1 MDIRFRIKICGFI
14 CLGFALAVCLRFFYL
29 QTIQHKEF
37 SEKAQ
42 RRVYTQT
49 KADTFRGHILDRN
62 GVVLAKSL
70 RTYAVAIS
78 KKNVNDKD
86 ALFKALNQTLGVS
99 KDKLNKLW
107 REKKNF
113 FYVKKKVS
121 PIDYENLEK
130 VLNSQKLTGVELERE
145 YTRLY
150 PYEDIA
156 KDIIGAT
163 NSKNRGLSGLELMF
177 DKELSQEAPSQKV
190 KRSRWGGIIYDK
202 SLEQE
207 ISIADIYL
215 TIDSLAQYQMESIL
229 KKYAQKYKVKSAIA
243 LVQEPKT
250 GYILAAASYPALDGR
265 ALPFQFTYEP
275 GSTFK
280 TIGAAAA
287 LDSGSIKPNSI
298 YYMENNK
305 WNVNGIIIKDHQE
318 KPYLTVSEILEVS
331 SNIGAGKITLELGAK
346 TLFSYFKKFGFGVK
360 TNIGFLGES
369 GGILH
374 DYTTWKP
381 IDTAKAG
388 YGYTVSV
395 SPIQLVNAY
404 SVFANGGTLMQAHLI
419 DKIEYPDGHI
429 EQIAKPNAVRRVLKP
444 ETVAQVDKWLE
455 NVVKKG
461 TGKPAKVKGYR
472 VAGKTG
478 TTEKYNASGKYE
490 RNAHIASF
498 CGFVP
503 ASNPEWTILVILDEP
518 TAEQRAL
525 FGSASAKIFSEIAS
539 YLLAMK
545 GVPPDDEVL

>member
-1 MDIRFRIKICGFI
+1 MNTKKRIKICGLLCLVPALAI
-14 CLGFALAVCLRFFYL
+14 CLRLFYL
-29 QTIQHKEF
+29 QTFLHKEF
-37 SEKAQ
+37 TDKTQ

-49 KADTFRGHILDRN
+49 KADTFRGQILDKN

-70 RTYAVAIS
+70 RTYAVAVS
-78 KKNVNDKD
+78 KKNVNDKE
-86 ALFKALNQTLGVS
+86 ALLKALNETLGVS

-121 PIDYENLEK
+121 PLDYEKLEEI
-130 VLNSQKLTGVELERE
+130 LNSKKLTGVELERE

-207 ISIADIYL
+207 LSIADIYL
-215 TIDSLAQYQMESIL
+215 TIDSLAQYQVESVL
-229 KKYAQKYKVKSAIA
+229 KKYAQKYKVNSAAA
-243 LVQEPKT
+243 LVQDPKT
-250 GYILAAASYPALDGR
+250 GYILAAASYPSLDGR

-287 LDSGSIKPNSI
+287 LDSGSIKPNST
-298 YYMENNK
+298 YFMENNK
-305 WNVNGIIIKDHQE
+305 WSVSGIIIRDHQE
-318 KPYLTVSEILEVS
+318 KPWLTVSEILEVS
-331 SNIGAGKITLELGAK
+331 SNIGAGKIALDLGAK
-346 TLFSYFKKFGFGVK
+346 NLYSYFKKFGFGVK

-369 GGILH
+369 GGILR
-374 DYTTWKP
+374 DYSTWKP

-395 SPIQLVNAY
+395 SPIQLVSAY

-419 DKIEYPDGHI
+419 DKIEYPDGRV
-429 EQIAKPNAVRRVLKP
+429 EQIAKPNPVRRVLKP
-444 ETVAQVDKWLE
+444 DTVIQVNKWLE
-455 NVVKKG
+455 NVVNKG
-461 TGKPAKVKGYR
+461 TAKGAKVKGYR
-472 VAGKTG
+472 VGGKTG
-478 TTEKYNASGKYE
+478 TTEKFSASGKYE
-490 RNAHIASF
+490 KSSHIASF

-503 ASNPEWTILVILDEP
+503 LSDPQWTILIILDEP
-518 TAEQRAL
+518 EKAL

-539 YLLAMK
+539 SLLVMK
-545 GVPPDDEVL
+545 GVPPDDEDL

>member
-1 MDIRFRIKICGFI
+1 MNTKRRIQICGLL
-14 CLGFALAVCLRFFYL
+14 CLALALFVCGRLFYL
-29 QTIQHKEF
+29 QTILHKEYT
-37 SEKAQ
+37 EKTQ
-42 RRVYTQT
+42 KRVYTQT
-49 KADTFRGHILDRN
+49 KADTFRGQILDKN

-70 RTYAVAIS
+70 RTYAVALS
-78 KKNVNDKD
+78 KKNVNNKE
-86 ALFKALNQTLGVS
+86 ALFKVLQETLGVPQA
-99 KDKLNKLW
+99 KLNKLW

-121 PIDYENLEK
+121 PLDYEKLEEL
-130 VLNSQKLTGVELERE
+130 LNAQKLTGVELERE

-150 PYEDIA
+150 PYDDIA
-156 KDIIGAT
+156 KDMIGAT

-177 DKELSQEAPSQKV
+177 DKELSQEAPSQTV

-202 SLEQE
+202 SLERE
-207 ISIADIYL
+207 LSTADVYL
-215 TIDSLAQYQMESIL
+215 TIDSLAQYQVESIL
-229 KKYAQKYKVKSAIA
+229 RKYAEKYKVKSALA

-250 GYILAAASYPALDGR
+250 GYIVAAASYPSLDGR

-287 LDSGSIKPNSI
+287 LDSGSIQPNSI
-298 YYMENNK
+298 FFMENNK

-318 KPYLTVSEILEVS
+318 KPWLTVSEILEVS
-331 SNIGAGKITLELGAK
+331 SNIGAGKITLDLGAK
-346 TLFSYFKKFGFGVK
+346 TLYSYFKKFGFGIK

-369 GGILH
+369 GGILREWEK
-374 DYTTWKP
+374 WKP

-395 SPIQLVNAY
+395 SPIQLVGAY
-404 SVFANGGTLMQAHLI
+404 SVFANGGTLMQPHLI
-419 DKIEYPDGHI
+419 DKIEYQDGRV
-429 EQIAKPNAVRRVLKP
+429 EQIAKPTAVREVLKP
-444 ETVAQVDKWLE
+444 ETVTQVNKWLE
-455 NVVKKG
+455 NVVTKG

-490 RNAHIASF
+490 KSAHIASF

-503 ASNPEWTILVILDEP
+503 ASNPEWTILVVLDEP
-518 TAEQRAL
+518 ERAL
-525 FGSASAKIFSEIAS
+525 FGSTSAHIFSEIAS

>member
-1 MDIRFRIKICGFI
+1 MNTKRRIQICGLL
-14 CLGFALAVCLRFFYL
+14 CLALALFVCGRLFYL
-29 QTIQHKEF
+29 QTILHKEYA
-37 SEKAQ
+37 EKTQ
-42 RRVYTQT
+42 KRVYTQT
-49 KADTFRGHILDRN
+49 KADTFRGQILDKN

-70 RTYAVAIS
+70 RTYAVALS
-78 KKNVNDKD
+78 KKNVNNKD
-86 ALFKALNQTLGVS
+86 ALFKVLQETLGVPQS
-99 KDKLNKLW
+99 KLNKLW
-107 REKKNF
+107 RKKKNF

-121 PIDYENLEK
+121 PLDYEKLEE
-130 VLNSQKLTGVELERE
+130 VLNAQRLTGVELERE

-150 PYEDIA
+150 PYDDIA
-156 KDIIGAT
+156 KDMIGAT

-177 DKELSQEAPSQKV
+177 DKKLSQEAPSQTV

-202 SLEQE
+202 SLERE
-207 ISIADIYL
+207 LSTADVYL
-215 TIDSLAQYQMESIL
+215 TIDSLAQYQVESIL
-229 KKYAQKYKVKSAIA
+229 KKYAEKYKVKSALA

-250 GYILAAASYPALDGR
+250 GYIVAAASYPSLDGR

-287 LDSGSIKPNSI
+287 LDSGSIQSNSI
-298 YYMENNK
+298 FFMENNK

-318 KPYLTVSEILEVS
+318 KPWLTVSEILEVS
-331 SNIGAGKITLELGAK
+331 SNIGAGKITLDLGAK

-369 GGILH
+369 GGILR
-374 DYTTWKP
+374 DWNKWKP

-395 SPIQLVNAY
+395 SPVQLVGAY
-404 SVFANGGTLMQAHLI
+404 SVFANGGTLMQPHLI
-419 DKIEYPDGHI
+419 DRIEYQDGRV
-429 EQIAKPNAVRRVLKP
+429 EQFAKPTAVRNVLKP
-444 ETVAQVDKWLE
+444 ETVTQVNKWLE
-455 NVVKKG
+455 NVVTKG

-490 RNAHIASF
+490 KSAHIASF

-503 ASNPEWTILVILDEP
+503 ASNPEWTILVVLDEP
-518 TAEQRAL
+518 ERAL
-525 FGSASAKIFSEIAS
+525 FGSTSAHIFSEIAS

>member
-1 MDIRFRIKICGFI
+1 MNTKKRIKICGI
-14 CLGFALAVCLRFFYL
+14 LCLFFAVIVGLKLFFL

-37 SEKAQ
+37 SAKAQ
-42 RRVYTQT
+42 KRVYTQT
-49 KADTFRGHILDRN
+49 KADTLRGQILDKN
-62 GVVLAKSL
+62 GIVLAKSL
-70 RTYAVAIS
+70 RTYAVAVS
-78 KKNVNDKD
+78 KKNVNNKD
-86 ALFKALNQTLGVS
+86 ALFKALNKTLDVPRE
-99 KDKLNKLW
+99 KLNQLW

-121 PIDYENLEK
+121 PLDYEKLEEI
-130 VLNSQKLTGVELERE
+130 LNSQKITGVELERE

-156 KDIIGAT
+156 KDMIGAT

-202 SLEQE
+202 SLERE
-207 ISIADIYL
+207 LAIADIYL
-215 TIDSLAQYQMESIL
+215 TIDSLAQYQVESIL
-229 KKYAQKYKVKSAIA
+229 KKYGQKYKVKNAIA
-243 LVQEPKT
+243 IVQEPKT
-250 GYILAAASYPALDGR
+250 GYILAAASYPSVDGH

-287 LDSGSIKPNSI
+287 LDSGNIKPNNI

-318 KPYLTVSEILEVS
+318 KPYLTISEILEVS

-346 TLFSYFKKFGFGVK
+346 KLFSYFKKFGFGVK
-360 TNIGFLGES
+360 TNVGFLGES
-369 GGILH
+369 AGILR
-374 DYTTWKP
+374 DYSTWKP

-388 YGYTVSV
+388 YGYTISV

-404 SVFANGGTLMQAHLI
+404 SVFANGGNLMQTHLI
-419 DKIEYPDGHI
+419 DKITYPDGRV
-429 EQIAKPNAVRRVLKP
+429 EQIAKPSVVRRVLKP
-444 ETVAQVDKWLE
+444 ESVAQVNKWLE
-455 NVVKKG
+455 NVVNKG

-478 TTEKYNASGKYE
+478 TTEKFSASGKYE
-490 RNAHIASF
+490 KSAHIASF

-503 ASNPEWTILVILDEP
+503 VSDPQWTILVILDEP
-518 TAEQRAL
+518 ERAL
-525 FGSASAKIFSEIAS
+525 FGSASAHIFSEIAS

-545 GVPPDDEVL
+545 GIAPDGESL

>member
-1 MDIRFRIKICGFI
+1 MTTKRKIQICGLL
-14 CLGFALAVCLRFFYL
+14 CLIPAIIVCLRLFYM

-37 SEKAQ
+37 TEKAQ
-42 RRVYTQT
+42 KRVYTQT
-49 KADTFRGHILDRN
+49 KADTVRGQILDKN

-70 RTYAVAIS
+70 RTYAVAVS
-78 KKNVNDKD
+78 KKNVNNKEE
-86 ALFKALNQTLGVS
+86 LFKALEQTLDVP
-99 KDKLNKLW
+99 KAKLNKLW
-107 REKKNF
+107 KEKKNF

-121 PIDYENLEK
+121 PLDYEKLEEI
-130 VLNSQKLTGVELERE
+130 LNKQKLTGVELERE

-150 PYEDIA
+150 PYDDIA
-156 KDIIGAT
+156 KDLIGAT
-163 NSKNRGLSGLELMF
+163 NSKNKGLSGLELMF
-177 DKELSQEAPSQKV
+177 DKELSQEAPSQTV

-202 SLEQE
+202 SLERE
-207 ISIADIYL
+207 LAIADVYL
-215 TIDSLAQYQMESIL
+215 TIDSLAQYQVENIL
-229 KKYAQKYKVKSAIA
+229 KNYAQKYKVHSATAI
-243 LVQEPKT
+243 VQDPKT
-250 GYILAAASYPALDGR
+250 GYILAAASYPSLDGR
-265 ALPFQFTYEP
+265 SLPFQFTYEP

-287 LDSGSIKPNSI
+287 LDSGNMKPNSI

-331 SNIGAGKITLELGAK
+331 SNIGAGKITLDLGAK
-346 TLFSYFKKFGFGVK
+346 TLYSYFKKFGFGIK
-360 TNIGFLGES
+360 TNVGFLGES
-369 GGILH
+369 GGILREWE
-374 DYTTWKP
+374 TWKP

-395 SPIQLVNAY
+395 TPIQLVTAY
-404 SVFANGGTLMQAHLI
+404 SVFANGGDLMQAHLI
-419 DKIEYPDGHI
+419 DKLEYPDGRV
-429 EQIAKPNAVRRVLKP
+429 EQIAKPSVVRRVLKK

-478 TTEKYNASGKYE
+478 TSEKLKEQGKYGKS
-490 RNAHIASF
+490 AHIASF

-503 ASNPEWTILVILDEP
+503 VSDPQWTILVVLDEP
-518 TAEQRAL
+518 EKAL
-525 FGSASAKIFSEIAS
+525 FGSASAHIFSEIAS

-545 GVPPDDEVL
+545 GVAPDDEDL

>member
-1 MDIRFRIKICGFI
+1 MNTKKRIQICGLL
-14 CLGFALAVCLRFFYL
+14 CLALALFVCGRLFYL
-29 QTIQHKEF
+29 QTILHKEYT
-37 SEKAQ
+37 EKTQ
-42 RRVYTQT
+42 KRVYTQT
-49 KADTFRGHILDRN
+49 KADTFRGQILDKN

-70 RTYAVAIS
+70 RTYAVALS
-78 KKNVNDKD
+78 KKNVNNKE
-86 ALFKALNQTLGVS
+86 ALFKVLQETLGVS
-99 KDKLNKLW
+99 QAKLNKLW

-121 PIDYENLEK
+121 PLDYEKLEEL
-130 VLNSQKLTGVELERE
+130 LNAQRLTGVELERE

-150 PYEDIA
+150 PYDDIA
-156 KDIIGAT
+156 KDMIGAT

-177 DKELSQEAPSQKV
+177 DKELSQEAPSQTV

-202 SLEQE
+202 SLERE
-207 ISIADIYL
+207 LSTADVYL
-215 TIDSLAQYQMESIL
+215 TIDSLAQYQVESIL
-229 KKYAQKYKVKSAIA
+229 RKYAEKYKVKSALA
-243 LVQEPKT
+243 LVQDPKT
-250 GYILAAASYPALDGR
+250 GYIIAAASYPSLDGR

-287 LDSGSIKPNSI
+287 LDSGNIQPNSI
-298 YYMENNK
+298 FFMENNK
-305 WNVNGIIIKDHQE
+305 WNVSGIIIKDHQE
-318 KPYLTVSEILEVS
+318 KPWLTVSEILEVS
-331 SNIGAGKITLELGAK
+331 SNIGAGKITLDLGAK
-346 TLFSYFKKFGFGVK
+346 TLFSYFKKFGFGIK

-369 GGILH
+369 GGILR
-374 DYTTWKP
+374 DWEKWKP

-395 SPIQLVNAY
+395 SPIQLVGAY
-404 SVFANGGTLMQAHLI
+404 SVFANGGTLMQPHLI
-419 DKIEYPDGHI
+419 DKIEYQDGRV
-429 EQIAKPNAVRRVLKP
+429 EQIAKPTAVREVLKP
-444 ETVAQVDKWLE
+444 ETVTQVNKWLE
-455 NVVKKG
+455 NVVTKG

-490 RNAHIASF
+490 KSAHIASF

-503 ASNPEWTILVILDEP
+503 ASNPEWTILVVLDEP
-518 TAEQRAL
+518 ERAL
-525 FGSASAKIFSEIAS
+525 FGSASAHIFSEIAS

>member
-1 MDIRFRIKICGFI
+1 MNTKRRIQICGLL
-14 CLGFALAVCLRFFYL
+14 CLALALFVCGRLFYL
-29 QTIQHKEF
+29 QTILHKEYA
-37 SEKAQ
+37 EKTQ
-42 RRVYTQT
+42 KRVYTQT
-49 KADTFRGHILDRN
+49 KADTFRGQILDKN

-70 RTYAVAIS
+70 RTYAVALS
-78 KKNVNDKD
+78 KKNVNNKD
-86 ALFKALNQTLGVS
+86 ALFKVLQETLGVPQS
-99 KDKLNKLW
+99 KLNKLW
-107 REKKNF
+107 RKKKNF

-121 PIDYENLEK
+121 PLDYEKLEE
-130 VLNSQKLTGVELERE
+130 VLNAQRLTGVELERE

-150 PYEDIA
+150 PYDDIA
-156 KDIIGAT
+156 KDMIGAT

-177 DKELSQEAPSQKV
+177 DKKLSQEAPSQTV

-202 SLEQE
+202 SLERE
-207 ISIADIYL
+207 LSTADVYL
-215 TIDSLAQYQMESIL
+215 TIDSLAQYQVESVL
-229 KKYAQKYKVKSAIA
+229 KKYAEKYKVKSALA

-250 GYILAAASYPALDGR
+250 GYIVAAASYPSLDGR

-287 LDSGSIKPNSI
+287 LDSGSIQSNSI
-298 YYMENNK
+298 FFMENNK

-318 KPYLTVSEILEVS
+318 KPWLTVSEILEVS
-331 SNIGAGKITLELGAK
+331 SNIGAGKITLDLGAK

-369 GGILH
+369 GGILR
-374 DYTTWKP
+374 DWNKWKP

-395 SPIQLVNAY
+395 SPVQLVGAY
-404 SVFANGGTLMQAHLI
+404 SVFANGGTLMQPHLI
-419 DKIEYPDGHI
+419 DRIEYQDGRV
-429 EQIAKPNAVRRVLKP
+429 EQFAKPTAVRNVLKP
-444 ETVAQVDKWLE
+444 ETVTQVNKWLE
-455 NVVKKG
+455 NVVTKG

-490 RNAHIASF
+490 KSAHIASF

-503 ASNPEWTILVILDEP
+503 ASNPEWTILVVLDEP
-518 TAEQRAL
+518 ERAL
-525 FGSASAKIFSEIAS
+525 FGSTSAHIFSEIAS

>member
-1 MDIRFRIKICGFI
+1 MNTKQRIQLCGMF
-14 CLGFALAVCLRFFYL
+14 CLLFAIIVGLRLFFL

-37 SEKAQ
+37 AAKAQ
-42 RRVYTQT
+42 KRVYTQT
-49 KADTFRGHILDRN
+49 KADTFRGQILDRN

-70 RTYAVAIS
+70 RTYAVAVS
-78 KKNVNDKD
+78 KKNVNDKEE
-86 ALFKALNQTLGVS
+86 LFKALTQTLGVS
-99 KDKLNKLW
+99 REKLNKLW
-107 REKKNF
+107 HEKKNF

-121 PIDYENLEK
+121 PLDYEKLEEILTSK
-130 VLNSQKLTGVELERE
+130 KLTGVELERE

-150 PYEDIA
+150 PFEDIA

-177 DKELSQEAPSQKV
+177 DKDLSQEAPSQKV

-202 SLEQE
+202 SLERE
-207 ISIADIYL
+207 LAIADIYL
-215 TIDSLAQYQMESIL
+215 TIDGLVQYQVESIL
-229 KKYAQKYKVKSAIA
+229 KDYGQKYKVKNAIA
-243 LVQEPKT
+243 LVQDPKT
-250 GYILAAASYPALDGR
+250 GYILAAASYPSLDGR

-280 TIGAAAA
+280 TIGTAAA

-318 KPYLTVSEILEVS
+318 KPYLNISEILEVS

-346 TLFSYFKKFGFGVK
+346 TLYSYFKKFGFGVK
-360 TNIGFLGES
+360 TDIGFLGES
-369 GGILH
+369 AGILRE
-374 DYTTWKP
+374 YSKWKP

-395 SPIQLVNAY
+395 SPIQLVGAY
-404 SVFANGGTLMQAHLI
+404 SVFANGGNLMRAHLI
-419 DKIEYPDGHI
+419 DKIEYPDGRVK
-429 EQIAKPNAVRRVLKP
+429 QIAKPSAVREEVLKK
-444 ETVAQVDKWLE
+444 ETIKQINKWLE
-455 NVVKKG
+455 NVVNKG

-478 TTEKYNASGKYE
+478 TTEKFSSSGKYE
-490 RNAHIASF
+490 RSSHIASF

-503 ASNPEWTILVILDEP
+503 VSDPQWTILVILDEP
-518 TAEQRAL
+518 ERAL
-525 FGSASAKIFSEIAS
+525 FGSASAHIFSEIAS

-545 GVPPDDEVL
+545 GVAPDDEDL

>member
-1 MDIRFRIKICGFI
+1 MNTKKRIKICGI
-14 CLGFALAVCLRFFYL
+14 LCLFFAVIVGLKLFFL

-37 SEKAQ
+37 SAKAQ
-42 RRVYTQT
+42 KRVYTQT
-49 KADTFRGHILDRN
+49 KADTLRGQILDKN
-62 GVVLAKSL
+62 GIVLAKSL
-70 RTYAVAIS
+70 RTYAVAVS
-78 KKNVNDKD
+78 KKNVNNKE
-86 ALFKALNQTLGVS
+86 ALFKALNKTLDVPRE
-99 KDKLNKLW
+99 KLNKLW
-107 REKKNF
+107 SEKKNF

-121 PIDYENLEK
+121 PLDYEKLEEI
-130 VLNSQKLTGVELERE
+130 LNSQKITGVELERE

-156 KDIIGAT
+156 KDMIGAT

-202 SLEQE
+202 SLERE
-207 ISIADIYL
+207 LAIADIYL
-215 TIDSLAQYQMESIL
+215 TIDSLAQYQVESIL
-229 KKYAQKYKVKSAIA
+229 KKYGQKYKVKNAIA
-243 LVQEPKT
+243 VVQEPKT
-250 GYILAAASYPALDGR
+250 GYILAAASYPSVDGH

-287 LDSGSIKPNSI
+287 LDSGNMKPNNI

-318 KPYLTVSEILEVS
+318 KPYLTISEILEVS

-346 TLFSYFKKFGFGVK
+346 KLFSYFKKFGFGVK
-360 TNIGFLGES
+360 TNVGFLGES
-369 GGILH
+369 SGILR
-374 DYTTWKP
+374 DFSTWKP

-388 YGYTVSV
+388 YGYTISV
-395 SPIQLVNAY
+395 SPVQLVNAY
-404 SVFANGGTLMQAHLI
+404 SVFANGGNLMQTHLI
-419 DKIEYPDGHI
+419 DKITYPDGRV
-429 EQIAKPNAVRRVLKP
+429 EQIAKPSVVRRVLKP
-444 ETVAQVDKWLE
+444 ESVAQVNKWLE
-455 NVVKKG
+455 NVVNKG

-478 TTEKYNASGKYE
+478 TTEKFSASGKYE
-490 RNAHIASF
+490 KSAHIASF

-503 ASNPEWTILVILDEP
+503 VSDPQWTILVILDEP
-518 TAEQRAL
+518 ERAL
-525 FGSASAKIFSEIAS
+525 FGSASAHIFSEIAS

-545 GVPPDDEVL
+545 GVAPDGESL

>member
-1 MDIRFRIKICGFI
+1 MNTKKRIKICGI
-14 CLGFALAVCLRFFYL
+14 LCLFFAVIVGLKLFFL

-37 SEKAQ
+37 SAKAQ
-42 RRVYTQT
+42 KRVYTQT
-49 KADTFRGHILDRN
+49 KADTLRGQILDKN
-62 GVVLAKSL
+62 GIVLAKSL
-70 RTYAVAIS
+70 RTYAVAVS
-78 KKNVNDKD
+78 KKNVNNKD
-86 ALFKALNQTLGVS
+86 ALFKALNKTLDVPRE
-99 KDKLNKLW
+99 KLNQLW

-121 PIDYENLEK
+121 PLDYEKLEEI
-130 VLNSQKLTGVELERE
+130 LNSQKITGVELERE

-156 KDIIGAT
+156 KDMIGAT

-202 SLEQE
+202 SLERE
-207 ISIADIYL
+207 LAIADIYL
-215 TIDSLAQYQMESIL
+215 TIDSLAQYQVESIL
-229 KKYAQKYKVKSAIA
+229 KKYGQKYKVKNAIA
-243 LVQEPKT
+243 IVQEPKT
-250 GYILAAASYPALDGR
+250 GYILAAASYPSVDGH

-287 LDSGSIKPNSI
+287 LDSGNIKPNNI

-318 KPYLTVSEILEVS
+318 KPYLTISEILEVS
-331 SNIGAGKITLELGAK
+331 SNIGAGKITSELGSK
-346 TLFSYFKKFGFGVK
+346 KLFSYFKKFGFGVK
-360 TNIGFLGES
+360 TNVGFLGES
-369 GGILH
+369 AGILR
-374 DYTTWKP
+374 DYSTWKP

-388 YGYTVSV
+388 YGYTISV

-404 SVFANGGTLMQAHLI
+404 SVFANGGNLMQTHLI
-419 DKIEYPDGHI
+419 DKITYPDGRV
-429 EQIAKPNAVRRVLKP
+429 EQIAKPSVVRRVLKP
-444 ETVAQVDKWLE
+444 ESVAQVNKWLE
-455 NVVKKG
+455 NVVNKG

-478 TTEKYNASGKYE
+478 TTEKFSASGKYE
-490 RNAHIASF
+490 KSAHIASF

-503 ASNPEWTILVILDEP
+503 VSDPQWTILVILDEP
-518 TAEQRAL
+518 ERAL
-525 FGSASAKIFSEIAS
+525 FGSASAHIFSEIAS

-545 GVPPDDEVL
+545 GIAPDGESL

>member
-1 MDIRFRIKICGFI
+1 MNTRQRIQLCGI
-14 CLGFALAVCLRFFYL
+14 LGLACSLIIFARLFVL

-37 SEKAQ
+37 TAKAQ
-42 RRVYTQT
+42 KRVYTQT
-49 KADTFRGHILDRN
+49 KADTLRGQILDKN

-70 RTYAVAIS
+70 RTYAVAVS
-78 KKNVNDKD
+78 KKNVNDKE
-86 ALFKALNQTLGVS
+86 ALFKALTQTLDVP

-121 PIDYENLEK
+121 PIDYEKLEEI
-130 VLNSQKLTGVELERE
+130 LNSQKITGVELERE

-156 KDIIGAT
+156 KDMIGAT

-202 SLEQE
+202 SLERE
-207 ISIADIYL
+207 LSIADIYL
-215 TIDSLAQYQMESIL
+215 TIDSLAQYRVESIL
-229 KKYAQKYKVKSAIA
+229 KKYGEKYQVKNAIA
-243 LVQEPKT
+243 IVQDPKT
-250 GYILAAASYPALDGR
+250 GYILAAASYPSVDGH
-265 ALPFQFTYEP
+265 ALPFQYTYEP

-280 TIGAAAA
+280 TIGAASA
-287 LDSGSIKPNSI
+287 LDNGSIKPNSS

-305 WNVNGIIIKDHQE
+305 WNVSGIIIKDHQE
-318 KPYLTVSEILEVS
+318 KPWLTISEILEVS
-331 SNIGAGKITLELGAK
+331 SNIGAGKITSDLGAK
-346 TLFSYFKKFGFGVK
+346 TLYSYFKKFGFGVK
-360 TNIGFLGES
+360 TNVGFLGES
-369 GGILH
+369 AGILR
-374 DYTTWKP
+374 DYSAWRP

-395 SPIQLVNAY
+395 SPVQLVSAY

-419 DKIEYPDGHI
+419 DKITYPDGRV
-429 EQIAKPNAVRRVLKP
+429 EQIAKPNAIRKVLKK
-444 ETVAQVDKWLE
+444 ETTEQVNKWLE
-455 NVVKKG
+455 NVVNKG

-478 TTEKYNASGKYE
+478 TTEKFNASGKYE
-490 RNAHIASF
+490 KSSHIASF

-503 ASNPEWTILVILDEP
+503 ATNPEWTILVILDEP
-518 TAEQRAL
+518 RSADRAL
-525 FGSASAKIFSEIAS
+525 FGSTSAHIFSEIAS

-545 GVPPDDEVL
+545 GIQPDGEDL

>member
-1 MDIRFRIKICGFI
+1 MNTKRRIQICGLL
-14 CLGFALAVCLRFFYL
+14 CLALALFVCGRLFYL
-29 QTIQHKEF
+29 QTILHKEYA
-37 SEKAQ
+37 EKTQ
-42 RRVYTQT
+42 KRVYTQT
-49 KADTFRGHILDRN
+49 KADTFRGQILDKN

-70 RTYAVAIS
+70 RTYAVALS
-78 KKNVNDKD
+78 KKNVNNKD
-86 ALFKALNQTLGVS
+86 ALFKVLQETLGVPQS
-99 KDKLNKLW
+99 KLNKLW
-107 REKKNF
+107 RKKKNF

-121 PIDYENLEK
+121 PLDYEKLEE
-130 VLNSQKLTGVELERE
+130 VLNAQRLTGVELERE

-150 PYEDIA
+150 PYDDIA
-156 KDIIGAT
+156 KDMIGAT

-177 DKELSQEAPSQKV
+177 DKKLSQEAPSQTV

-202 SLEQE
+202 SLERE
-207 ISIADIYL
+207 LSTADVYL
-215 TIDSLAQYQMESIL
+215 TIDSLAQYQVESIL
-229 KKYAQKYKVKSAIA
+229 KKYAEKYKVKSALA

-250 GYILAAASYPALDGR
+250 GYIVAAASYPSLDGR

-287 LDSGSIKPNSI
+287 LDSGSIQSNSI
-298 YYMENNK
+298 FFMENNK

-318 KPYLTVSEILEVS
+318 KPWLTVSEILEVS
-331 SNIGAGKITLELGAK
+331 SNIGAGKITLDLGAK

-369 GGILH
+369 GGILR
-374 DYTTWKP
+374 DWNKWKP

-395 SPIQLVNAY
+395 SPVQLVGAY
-404 SVFANGGTLMQAHLI
+404 SVFANGGTLMQPHLI
-419 DKIEYPDGHI
+419 DRIEYQDGRV
-429 EQIAKPNAVRRVLKP
+429 EQFAKPTAVRKVLKP
-444 ETVAQVDKWLE
+444 ETVTQVNKWLE
-455 NVVKKG
+455 NVVTKG

-490 RNAHIASF
+490 KSAHIASF

-503 ASNPEWTILVILDEP
+503 ASNPEWTILVVLDEP
-518 TAEQRAL
+518 ERAL
-525 FGSASAKIFSEIAS
+525 FGSTSAHIFSEIAS

>member
-1 MDIRFRIKICGFI
+1 MNLKQRIQICGMF
-14 CLGFALAVCLRFFYL
+14 CLLLALIVGLRLFFL

-37 SEKAQ
+37 AAKAQ
-42 RRVYTQT
+42 KRVYTQT
-49 KADTFRGHILDRN
+49 KADTLRGQILDRN

-70 RTYAVAIS
+70 RTYAVAVS
-78 KKNVNDKD
+78 KKNVNNKEE
-86 ALFKALNQTLGVS
+86 LFKALSKILGVPRE
-99 KDKLNKLW
+99 KLNKLW

-121 PIDYENLEK
+121 PLDYEKLED
-130 VLNSQKLTGVELERE
+130 VLNEKKLTGVELERE

-150 PYEDIA
+150 PYQDIA

-177 DKELSQEAPSQKV
+177 DKELTQEAPSQKV

-202 SLEQE
+202 SLERE
-207 ISIADIYL
+207 LSIADIYL
-215 TIDSLAQYQMESIL
+215 TIDSLAQYQVESIL
-229 KKYAQKYKVKSAIA
+229 KQYAQKYKVKNAIA
-243 LVQEPKT
+243 IVQEPKT
-250 GYILAAASYPALDGR
+250 GYILAAASYPSVDGHALS
-265 ALPFQFTYEP
+265 FQFTYEP

-280 TIGAAAA
+280 TVGAAAA
-287 LDSGSIKPNSI
+287 LDTGNIKPNNI

-318 KPYLTVSEILEVS
+318 KPYLTISEILEVS
-331 SNIGAGKITLELGAK
+331 SNIGAGKITLDLGAK
-346 TLFSYFKKFGFGVK
+346 NLYSYFKKFGFGVK
-360 TNIGFLGES
+360 TNVGFLGES
-369 GGILH
+369 AGILR
-374 DYTTWKP
+374 DYSAWKP

-395 SPIQLVNAY
+395 SPVQLVSAY

-419 DKIEYPDGHI
+419 DKITYPDGRI
-429 EQIAKPNAVRRVLKP
+429 EQIAKPNAVRRVLKK
-444 ETVAQVDKWLE
+444 ESVAQVNKWLE
-455 NVVKKG
+455 NVVNKG

-478 TTEKYNASGKYE
+478 TTEKFNASGKYE
-490 RNAHIASF
+490 KSAHIASF

-503 ASNPEWTILVILDEP
+503 LSDPQWTILVILDEP
-518 TAEQRAL
+518 EKAL
-525 FGSASAKIFSEIAS
+525 FGSASAHIFSEIAS

-545 GVPPDDEVL
+545 GIAPDGEDL

>member
-1 MDIRFRIKICGFI
+1 MNTKKRIQICGLF
-14 CLGFALAVCLRFFYL
+14 CLGLALWVCGLLFDI
-29 QTIQHKEF
+29 QTFKHKQF
-37 SEKAQ
+37 TEKTQ
-42 RRVYTQT
+42 ERVYTQT
-49 KADTFRGHILDRN
+49 KADTFRGQILDKN

-70 RTYAVAIS
+70 RTYAVALS
-78 KKNVNDKD
+78 KKNVNNKE
-86 ALFKALNQTLGVS
+86 ALFKVLQETLGVPQS
-99 KDKLNKLW
+99 KLNKLW

-121 PIDYENLEK
+121 PLDYEKLEELLHK
-130 VLNSQKLTGVELERE
+130 QKLTGVELERE

-156 KDIIGAT
+156 RDMIGAT

-177 DKELSQEAPSQKV
+177 DKELSQEAPSQTV

-202 SLEQE
+202 SLERE
-207 ISIADIYL
+207 LSTADVYL
-215 TIDSLAQYQMESIL
+215 TIDSFAQYQVESIL
-229 KKYAQKYKVKSAIA
+229 KKYAEKYKVKSAIA

-250 GYILAAASYPALDGR
+250 GYIVAAASYPALDGR

-287 LDSGSIKPNSI
+287 LDSGSIQSNSI
-298 YYMENNK
+298 FFMENNK

-318 KPYLTVSEILEVS
+318 KPWLTVSEILEVS
-331 SNIGAGKITLELGAK
+331 SNIGAGKITLDLGAK
-346 TLFSYFKKFGFGVK
+346 TLFSYFKKFGFGIK
-360 TNIGFLGES
+360 TNVGFLGES

-374 DYTTWKP
+374 EWETWKP

-395 SPIQLVNAY
+395 SPIQLVGAY
-404 SVFANGGTLMQAHLI
+404 SVFANGGTLMQPHLI
-419 DKIEYPDGHI
+419 DKIEYQDGRV
-429 EQIAKPNAVRRVLKP
+429 EQFAKPTAVRKVLEP
-444 ETVAQVDKWLE
+444 QTVTQVKQWLE
-455 NVVKKG
+455 NVVNKG
-461 TGKPAKVKGYR
+461 TGKPAKVNGYR

-490 RNAHIASF
+490 KNAHIASF

-518 TAEQRAL
+518 TAAQRAL

-545 GVPPDDEVL
+545 GVSPDDEVL

>member
-1 MDIRFRIKICGFI
+1 MNTKKRIQICGLF
-14 CLGFALAVCLRFFYL
+14 CLGFALAICFLLFYL
-29 QTIQHKEF
+29 QTIRHQEY

-42 RRVYTQT
+42 ERVYTQT
-49 KADTFRGHILDRN
+49 KADTFRGQILDRN

-70 RTYAVAIS
+70 RTYAVAVS
-78 KKNVNDKD
+78 KKNVNDRET
-86 ALFKALNQTLGVS
+86 LFKVLQDTLGVPQA
-99 KDKLNKLW
+99 KLNKLW

-121 PIDYENLEK
+121 PIDYEKLEEFLHAK
-130 VLNSQKLTGVELERE
+130 KLTGVELERE

-156 KDIIGAT
+156 KDMIGAT

-177 DKELSQEAPSQKV
+177 DKELSQEAPSQTV

-202 SLEQE
+202 SLERQL
-207 ISIADIYL
+207 STADIYL
-215 TIDSLAQYQMESIL
+215 TIDSFAQYQVESIL
-229 KKYAQKYKVKSAIA
+229 RKYAEKYKVKSAIA

-250 GYILAAASYPALDGR
+250 GYIVAAASYPSLDGR

-287 LDSGSIKPNSI
+287 LDSGSIQSNSI
-298 YYMENNK
+298 FFMENNK

-318 KPYLTVSEILEVS
+318 KPWLTVSEILEVS
-331 SNIGAGKITLELGAK
+331 SNIGAGKITLDLGAK
-346 TLFSYFKKFGFGVK
+346 TLFSYFKKFGFGIK
-360 TNIGFLGES
+360 TNVGFLGES
-369 GGILH
+369 GGILREWE
-374 DYTTWKP
+374 TWKP

-388 YGYTVSV
+388 YGYTISV
-395 SPIQLVNAY
+395 SPIQLVGAY
-404 SVFANGGTLMQAHLI
+404 SVFANGGTLMQPHLI
-419 DKIEYPDGHI
+419 DKIEYQDGRV
-429 EQIAKPNAVRRVLKP
+429 EQLAKPTAVRTVLQP
-444 ETVAQVDKWLE
+444 QTVTQVRQWLE
-455 NVVKKG
+455 NVVNKG

-478 TTEKYNASGKYE
+478 TTEKYNGSGKYE

-518 TAEQRAL
+518 TAENRAL

-539 YLLAMK
+539 YLLAIK

>member
-1 MDIRFRIKICGFI
+1 MNTKRRIQICGLL
-14 CLGFALAVCLRFFYL
+14 CLALALFVCGRLFYL
-29 QTIQHKEF
+29 QTILHKEYA
-37 SEKAQ
+37 EKTQ
-42 RRVYTQT
+42 KRVYTQT
-49 KADTFRGHILDRN
+49 KADTFRGQILDKN

-70 RTYAVAIS
+70 RTYAVALS
-78 KKNVNDKD
+78 KKNVNNKD
-86 ALFKALNQTLGVS
+86 ALFKVLQETLGVPQS
-99 KDKLNKLW
+99 KLNKLW
-107 REKKNF
+107 RKKKNF

-121 PIDYENLEK
+121 PLDYEKLEE
-130 VLNSQKLTGVELERE
+130 VLNAQRLTGVELERE

-150 PYEDIA
+150 PYDDIA
-156 KDIIGAT
+156 KDMIGAT

-177 DKELSQEAPSQKV
+177 DKKLSQEAPSQMV

-202 SLEQE
+202 SLERE
-207 ISIADIYL
+207 LSTADVYL
-215 TIDSLAQYQMESIL
+215 TIDSLAQYQVESIL
-229 KKYAQKYKVKSAIA
+229 KKYAEKYKVKSALA

-250 GYILAAASYPALDGR
+250 GYIVAAASYPSLDGR

-287 LDSGSIKPNSI
+287 LDSGSIQSNSI
-298 YYMENNK
+298 FFMENNK

-318 KPYLTVSEILEVS
+318 KPWLTVSEILEVS
-331 SNIGAGKITLELGAK
+331 SNIGAGKITLDLGAK

-369 GGILH
+369 GGILR
-374 DYTTWKP
+374 DWNKWKP

-395 SPIQLVNAY
+395 SPVQLVGAY
-404 SVFANGGTLMQAHLI
+404 SVFANGGTLMQPHLI
-419 DKIEYPDGHI
+419 DRIEYQDGRV
-429 EQIAKPNAVRRVLKP
+429 EQFAKPTAVRKVLKP
-444 ETVAQVDKWLE
+444 ETVTQVNKWLE
-455 NVVKKG
+455 NVVTKG

-490 RNAHIASF
+490 KSAHIASF

-503 ASNPEWTILVILDEP
+503 ASNPEWTILVVLDEP
-518 TAEQRAL
+518 ERAL
-525 FGSASAKIFSEIAS
+525 FGSTSAHIFSEIAS

>member
-1 MDIRFRIKICGFI
+1 MNTKQRIQLCGI
-14 CLGFALAVCLRFFYL
+14 IALGFSLIIFIRLFFI

-37 SEKAQ
+37 SAKAQ
-42 RRVYTQT
+42 KRVYTQT
-49 KADTFRGHILDRN
+49 KADTLRGQILDRN

-70 RTYAVAIS
+70 RTYAVAVS
-78 KKNVNDKD
+78 KKNVNNKE
-86 ALFKALNQTLGVS
+86 ALFKALTQTLEVP

-121 PIDYENLEK
+121 PIDYEKLEE
-130 VLNSQKLTGVELERE
+130 VLNSQKITGVELERE

-156 KDIIGAT
+156 KDMIGAT

-202 SLEQE
+202 SLERE
-207 ISIADIYL
+207 LSIADIYL
-215 TIDSLAQYQMESIL
+215 TIDSLAQYQVESIL
-229 KKYAQKYKVKSAIA
+229 KKYGQKYKVKNAIA
-243 LVQEPKT
+243 IVQEAKT
-250 GYILAAASYPALDGR
+250 GYILAAASYPSVDGH

-280 TIGAAAA
+280 TIGAASA
-287 LDSGSIKPNSI
+287 LDAGTIQPNNIFS
-298 YYMENNK
+298 MENNK

-318 KPYLTVSEILEVS
+318 KPWLTVSEILEVS

-346 TLFSYFKKFGFGVK
+346 SLYSYFKKFGFGVK
-360 TNIGFLGES
+360 TNVGFLGES
-369 GGILH
+369 AGILRE
-374 DYTTWKP
+374 YSTWKP

-395 SPIQLVNAY
+395 SPVQLVSAY

-419 DKIEYPDGHI
+419 DKITYPDGRV
-429 EQIAKPNAVRRVLKP
+429 EQIAKPNAIRRVVKK
-444 ETVAQVDKWLE
+444 ETAAQVSKWLE
-455 NVVKKG
+455 NVVNKG

-472 VAGKTG
+472 IAGKTG
-478 TTEKYNASGKYE
+478 TTEKFNASGKYE
-490 RNAHIASF
+490 KSAHIASF
-498 CGFVP
+498 CGFAP
-503 ASNPEWTILVILDEP
+503 ASEPEWTILVILDEP
-518 TAEQRAL
+518 EKAL
-525 FGSASAKIFSEIAS
+525 FGSTSAKIFSEIVS
-539 YLLAMK
+539 YLLTMK
-545 GVPPDDEVL
+545 GIQPDGEDL

>member
-1 MDIRFRIKICGFI
+1 MNTKRRIQICGLL
-14 CLGFALAVCLRFFYL
+14 CLALALFVCGRLFYL
-29 QTIQHKEF
+29 QTILHKEYA
-37 SEKAQ
+37 EKTQ
-42 RRVYTQT
+42 KRVYTQT
-49 KADTFRGHILDRN
+49 KADTFRGQILDKN

-70 RTYAVAIS
+70 RTYAVALS
-78 KKNVNDKD
+78 KKNVNNKD
-86 ALFKALNQTLGVS
+86 ALFKVLQETLGVPQS
-99 KDKLNKLW
+99 KLNKLW
-107 REKKNF
+107 RKKKNF

-121 PIDYENLEK
+121 PLDYEKLEE
-130 VLNSQKLTGVELERE
+130 VLNAQRLTGVELERE

-150 PYEDIA
+150 PYDDIA
-156 KDIIGAT
+156 KDMIGAT

-177 DKELSQEAPSQKV
+177 DKKLSQEAPSQTV

-202 SLEQE
+202 SLERE
-207 ISIADIYL
+207 LSTADVYL
-215 TIDSLAQYQMESIL
+215 TIDSLAQYQVESIL
-229 KKYAQKYKVKSAIA
+229 KKYAEKYKVKSALA

-250 GYILAAASYPALDGR
+250 GYIVAAASYPSLDGR

-280 TIGAAAA
+280 TIGVAAA
-287 LDSGSIKPNSI
+287 LDSGSIQSNSI
-298 YYMENNK
+298 FFMENNK

-318 KPYLTVSEILEVS
+318 KPWLTVSEILEVS
-331 SNIGAGKITLELGAK
+331 SNIGAGKITLDLGAK

-369 GGILH
+369 GGILR
-374 DYTTWKP
+374 DWNKWKP

-395 SPIQLVNAY
+395 SPVQLVGAY
-404 SVFANGGTLMQAHLI
+404 SVFANGGTLMQPHLI
-419 DKIEYPDGHI
+419 DRIEYQDGRV
-429 EQIAKPNAVRRVLKP
+429 EQFAKPTAVRKVLKP
-444 ETVAQVDKWLE
+444 ETVTQVNKWLE
-455 NVVKKG
+455 NVVTKG

-490 RNAHIASF
+490 KSAHIASF

-503 ASNPEWTILVILDEP
+503 ASNPEWTILVVLDEP
-518 TAEQRAL
+518 ERAL
-525 FGSASAKIFSEIAS
+525 FGSTSAHIFSEIAS

>member
-1 MDIRFRIKICGFI
+1 MNTKKRIKICGLLCLVPALAI
-14 CLGFALAVCLRFFYL
+14 CLRLFYL
-29 QTIQHKEF
+29 QTFLHKEF
-37 SEKAQ
+37 KDKTQ

-49 KADTFRGHILDRN
+49 KADTFRGQILDKN

-70 RTYAVAIS
+70 RTYAVAVS
-78 KKNVNDKD
+78 KKNVNDKE
-86 ALFKALNQTLGVS
+86 ALLKALNETLGVP

-121 PIDYENLEK
+121 PLDYEKLEEILTAK
-130 VLNSQKLTGVELERE
+130 KLTGVELERE

-177 DKELSQEAPSQKV
+177 DEELSQEAPSQKV

-207 ISIADIYL
+207 LSIADIYL
-215 TIDSLAQYQMESIL
+215 TIDSLAQYQVESVL
-229 KKYAQKYKVKSAIA
+229 KKYAQKYKVNSATA
-243 LVQEPKT
+243 LVQDPKT
-250 GYILAAASYPALDGR
+250 GYILAAASYPSLDGR

-287 LDSGSIKPNSI
+287 LDSGSIKPNST
-298 YYMENNK
+298 YFMENNK
-305 WNVNGIIIKDHQE
+305 WSVSGIIIRDHQE
-318 KPYLTVSEILEVS
+318 KPWLTVSEILEVS
-331 SNIGAGKITLELGAK
+331 SNIGAGKIALDLGAK
-346 TLFSYFKKFGFGVK
+346 NLYSYFKKFGFGVK

-369 GGILH
+369 GGILR
-374 DYTTWKP
+374 DYSTWKP

-395 SPIQLVNAY
+395 SPIQLVSAY

-419 DKIEYPDGHI
+419 DKIEYPDGRI
-429 EQIAKPNAVRRVLKP
+429 EQIAKPNPVRRVLKP
-444 ETVAQVDKWLE
+444 DTVIQVNKWLE
-455 NVVKKG
+455 NVVNKG
-461 TGKPAKVKGYR
+461 TGKGAKVKGYR
-472 VAGKTG
+472 VGGKTG
-478 TTEKYNASGKYE
+478 TTEKFSASGKYE
-490 RNAHIASF
+490 KSSHIASF
-498 CGFVP
+498 CGLVP
-503 ASNPEWTILVILDEP
+503 LSDPQWTILVILDEP
-518 TAEQRAL
+518 EKAL

-539 YLLAMK
+539 SLLAMK
-545 GVPPDDEVL
+545 GVPPDDEDL

>member
-1 MDIRFRIKICGFI
+1 MNTKRRIKYCGLI
-14 CLGFALAVCLRFFYL
+14 CLLPALAVCLRLFYL
-29 QTIQHKEF
+29 QTFLHKEF
-37 SEKAQ
+37 TDKTQ

-49 KADTFRGHILDRN
+49 KADTFRGQILDRN

-70 RTYAVAIS
+70 RTYAVAVS
-78 KKNVNDKD
+78 KKNVNDKE
-86 ALFKALNQTLGVS
+86 ALFKALQKTLGVPRE
-99 KDKLNKLW
+99 KLNKLW

-121 PIDYENLEK
+121 PLDYEQLEE
-130 VLNSQKLTGVELERE
+130 VLNKQKLTGVELERE
-145 YTRLY
+145 YTRIY

-156 KDIIGAT
+156 KDILGAT
-163 NSKNRGLSGLELMF
+163 NSKNKGLSGLELMF

-202 SLEQE
+202 SLERE
-207 ISIADIYL
+207 LSIADIYL
-215 TIDSLAQYQMESIL
+215 TIDSLAQYQVESIL
-229 KKYAQKYKVKSAIA
+229 KKYAQKYNVHSAIA
-243 LVQEPKT
+243 LVQDPKT
-250 GYILAAASYPALDGR
+250 GYILAAASYPSLDGR

-287 LDSGSIKPNSI
+287 LDSGNLKPNNI

-331 SNIGAGKITLELGAK
+331 SNIGAGKITLDLGAK
-346 TLFSYFKKFGFGVK
+346 TLYSYFKKFGFGVK

-369 GGILH
+369 GGILREW
-374 DYTTWKP
+374 TTWKP

-395 SPIQLVNAY
+395 SPIQLINAY
-404 SVFANGGTLMQAHLI
+404 SVFANGGILMQTHLI
-419 DKIEYPDGHI
+419 DKIAYPDGSVK
-429 EQIAKPNAVRRVLKP
+429 QIAKPSQVRRVLKKD
-444 ETVAQVDKWLE
+444 TVAQVNKWLE
-455 NVVKKG
+455 NVVNKG
-461 TGKPAKVKGYR
+461 TGKLAKVKGYR

-478 TTEKYNASGKYE
+478 TTEKFSASGKYE
-490 RNAHIASF
+490 KSSHIASF

-503 ASNPEWTILVILDEP
+503 ASDPQWTILVILDEP
-518 TAEQRAL
+518 ERAL
-525 FGSASAKIFSEIAS
+525 FGSASAHIFSEIAS

-545 GVPPDDEVL
+545 GVAPDDEDL

>member
-1 MDIRFRIKICGFI
+1 MNTKRRIQICGLL
-14 CLGFALAVCLRFFYL
+14 CLALALFVCGRLFYL
-29 QTIQHKEF
+29 QTILHKEYT
-37 SEKAQ
+37 EKTQ
-42 RRVYTQT
+42 KRVYTQT
-49 KADTFRGHILDRN
+49 KADTFRGQILDKN

-70 RTYAVAIS
+70 RTYAVALS
-78 KKNVNDKD
+78 KKNVNNKE
-86 ALFKALNQTLGVS
+86 ALFKVLQETLGVPQA
-99 KDKLNKLW
+99 KLNKLW

-121 PIDYENLEK
+121 PLDYEKLEEL
-130 VLNSQKLTGVELERE
+130 LNAQKLTGVELERE

-150 PYEDIA
+150 PYDDIA
-156 KDIIGAT
+156 KDMIGAT

-177 DKELSQEAPSQKV
+177 DKELSQEAPSQTV

-202 SLEQE
+202 SLERE
-207 ISIADIYL
+207 LSTADVYL
-215 TIDSLAQYQMESIL
+215 TIDSLAQYQVESIL
-229 KKYAQKYKVKSAIA
+229 RKYAEKYKVKSALA

-250 GYILAAASYPALDGR
+250 GYIVAAASYPSLDGR

-287 LDSGSIKPNSI
+287 LDSGSIQPNSI
-298 YYMENNK
+298 FFMENNK

-318 KPYLTVSEILEVS
+318 KPWLTVSEILEVS
-331 SNIGAGKITLELGAK
+331 SNIGAGKITLDLGAK
-346 TLFSYFKKFGFGVK
+346 TLYSYFKKFGFGIK

-369 GGILH
+369 GGILREWEK
-374 DYTTWKP
+374 WKP

-395 SPIQLVNAY
+395 SPIQLVGAY
-404 SVFANGGTLMQAHLI
+404 SVFANGGTLMQPHLI
-419 DKIEYPDGHI
+419 DKIEYQDGRV
-429 EQIAKPNAVRRVLKP
+429 EQIAKPTAVREVLKP
-444 ETVAQVDKWLE
+444 ETITQVNKWLE
-455 NVVKKG
+455 NVVTKG

-490 RNAHIASF
+490 KSAHIASF

-503 ASNPEWTILVILDEP
+503 ASNPEWTILVVLDEP
-518 TAEQRAL
+518 ERAL
-525 FGSASAKIFSEIAS
+525 FGSTSAHIFSEIAS

>member
-1 MDIRFRIKICGFI
+1 MNTKRRIQICGLL
-14 CLGFALAVCLRFFYL
+14 CLALALFVCGRLFYL
-29 QTIQHKEF
+29 QTILHKEYT
-37 SEKAQ
+37 EKTQ
-42 RRVYTQT
+42 KRVYTQT
-49 KADTFRGHILDRN
+49 KADTFRGQILDKN

-70 RTYAVAIS
+70 RTYAVALS
-78 KKNVNDKD
+78 KKNVNNKE
-86 ALFKALNQTLGVS
+86 ALFKVLQETLGVPQA
-99 KDKLNKLW
+99 KLNKLW

-121 PIDYENLEK
+121 PLDYEKLEEL
-130 VLNSQKLTGVELERE
+130 LNAQRLTGVELERE

-150 PYEDIA
+150 PYDDIA
-156 KDIIGAT
+156 KDMIGAT

-177 DKELSQEAPSQKV
+177 DKELSQEAPSQMV

-202 SLEQE
+202 SLERE
-207 ISIADIYL
+207 LSTADVYL
-215 TIDSLAQYQMESIL
+215 TIDSLAQYQVESIL
-229 KKYAQKYKVKSAIA
+229 RKYAEKYKVKSALA
-243 LVQEPKT
+243 LVQDPKT
-250 GYILAAASYPALDGR
+250 GYIIAAASYPSLDGR

-287 LDSGSIKPNSI
+287 LDSGSIQPNSI
-298 YYMENNK
+298 FFMENNK
-305 WNVNGIIIKDHQE
+305 WNVSGIIIKDHQE
-318 KPYLTVSEILEVS
+318 KPWLTVSEILEVS
-331 SNIGAGKITLELGAK
+331 SNIGAGKITLDLGAK
-346 TLFSYFKKFGFGVK
+346 TLYSYFKKFGFGIK

-369 GGILH
+369 GGILREWEK
-374 DYTTWKP
+374 WKP

-395 SPIQLVNAY
+395 SPIQLVGAY
-404 SVFANGGTLMQAHLI
+404 SVFANGGTLMQPHLI
-419 DKIEYPDGHI
+419 DKIEYQDGRV
-429 EQIAKPNAVRRVLKP
+429 EQIAKPTVVREVLKP
-444 ETVAQVDKWLE
+444 ETVTQVNKWLE
-455 NVVKKG
+455 NVVTKG

-490 RNAHIASF
+490 KSAHIASF

-503 ASNPEWTILVILDEP
+503 ASNPEWTILVVLDEP
-518 TAEQRAL
+518 ERAL
-525 FGSASAKIFSEIAS
+525 FGSASAHIFSEIAS

>member
-1 MDIRFRIKICGFI
+1 MLNTKQRIKLCGFI
-14 CLGFALAVCLRFFYL
+14 CLLPAFAVGLRLFFL

-37 SEKAQ
+37 AAKAQ
-42 RRVYTQT
+42 KRVYTQT
-49 KADTFRGHILDRN
+49 KADTLRGQILDRN
-62 GVVLAKSL
+62 GIVLAKSL
-70 RTYAVAIS
+70 RTYAVAVS
-78 KKNVNDKD
+78 KKNVNNKE
-86 ALFKALNQTLGVS
+86 ALFNALTKTLGVP
-99 KDKLNKLW
+99 KEKLNKLW

-121 PIDYENLEK
+121 PLEYEKLEEI
-130 VLNSQKLTGVELERE
+130 LLSQKITGVELERE

-156 KDIIGAT
+156 KDMIGAT

-177 DKELSQEAPSQKV
+177 DKELTQEAPSQKV

-202 SLEQE
+202 SLERE
-207 ISIADIYL
+207 LAIADIYL
-215 TIDSLAQYQMESIL
+215 TIDSLAQYQVESIL
-229 KKYAQKYKVKSAIA
+229 KKYGQKYKVKNAIA
-243 LVQEPKT
+243 IVQEPKT
-250 GYILAAASYPALDGR
+250 GYILAAASYPSVDGH

-287 LDSGSIKPNSI
+287 LDSGNVKPNNI

-318 KPYLTVSEILEVS
+318 KPYLTISEILEVS
-331 SNIGAGKITLELGAK
+331 SNIGAGKITLDLGAK
-346 TLFSYFKKFGFGVK
+346 TLYSYFKKFGFGVK
-360 TNIGFLGES
+360 TNVGFLGES
-369 GGILH
+369 SGILRE
-374 DYTTWKP
+374 YSTWKP

-395 SPIQLVNAY
+395 SPVQLVSAY

-419 DKIEYPDGHI
+419 DKITYPDGRV

-444 ETVAQVDKWLE
+444 ESVAQVSKWLE
-455 NVVKKG
+455 NVVNKG

-490 RNAHIASF
+490 RSAHIASF

-503 ASNPEWTILVILDEP
+503 VSDPQWTILVILDEP
-518 TAEQRAL
+518 ERAL
-525 FGSASAKIFSEIAS
+525 FGSASAHIFSEIAS

-545 GVPPDDEVL
+545 GVAPDAEDL

>member
-177 DKELSQEAPSQKV
+177 DKELSQ
-190 KRSRWGGIIYDK
+190 
-202 SLEQE
+202 
-207 ISIADIYL
+207 
-215 TIDSLAQYQMESIL
+215 M
-229 KKYAQKYKVKSAIA
+229 
-243 LVQEPKT
+243 
-250 GYILAAASYPALDGR
+250 
-265 ALPFQFTYEP
+265 
-275 GSTFK
+275 
-280 TIGAAAA
+280 GA
-287 LDSGSIKPNSI
+287 
-298 YYMENNK
+298 
-305 WNVNGIIIKDHQE
+305 
-318 KPYLTVSEILEVS
+318 
-331 SNIGAGKITLELGAK
+331 
-346 TLFSYFKKFGFGVK
+346 
-360 TNIGFLGES
+360 
-369 GGILH
+369 
-374 DYTTWKP
+374 
-381 IDTAKAG
+381 
-388 YGYTVSV
+388 
-395 SPIQLVNAY
+395 
-404 SVFANGGTLMQAHLI
+404 
-419 DKIEYPDGHI
+419 
-429 EQIAKPNAVRRVLKP
+429 
-444 ETVAQVDKWLE
+444 
-455 NVVKKG
+455 
-461 TGKPAKVKGYR
+461 
-472 VAGKTG
+472 
-478 TTEKYNASGKYE
+478 
-490 RNAHIASF
+490 
-498 CGFVP
+498 
-503 ASNPEWTILVILDEP
+503 
-518 TAEQRAL
+518 
-525 FGSASAKIFSEIAS
+525 
-539 YLLAMK
+539 
-545 GVPPDDEVL
+545 

>member
-1 MDIRFRIKICGFI
+1 MNTKRRIQICGLL
-14 CLGFALAVCLRFFYL
+14 CLALALFVCGRLFYL
-29 QTIQHKEF
+29 QTILHKEYA
-37 SEKAQ
+37 EKTQ
-42 RRVYTQT
+42 KRVYTQT
-49 KADTFRGHILDRN
+49 KADTFRGQILDKN

-70 RTYAVAIS
+70 RTYAVALS
-78 KKNVNDKD
+78 KKNVNNKD
-86 ALFKALNQTLGVS
+86 ALFKVLQETLGVPQS
-99 KDKLNKLW
+99 KLNKLW
-107 REKKNF
+107 RKKKNF

-121 PIDYENLEK
+121 PLDYEKLEE
-130 VLNSQKLTGVELERE
+130 VLNAQRLTGVELERE

-150 PYEDIA
+150 PYDDIA
-156 KDIIGAT
+156 KDMIGAT

-177 DKELSQEAPSQKV
+177 DKKLSQEAPSQTV

-202 SLEQE
+202 SLERE
-207 ISIADIYL
+207 LSTSDVYL
-215 TIDSLAQYQMESIL
+215 TIDSLAQYQVESIL
-229 KKYAQKYKVKSAIA
+229 KKYAEKYKVKSALA

-250 GYILAAASYPALDGR
+250 GYIVAAASYPSLDGR

-287 LDSGSIKPNSI
+287 LDSGSIQSNSI
-298 YYMENNK
+298 FFMENNK

-318 KPYLTVSEILEVS
+318 KPWLTVSEILEVS
-331 SNIGAGKITLELGAK
+331 SNIGAGKITLDLGAK

-369 GGILH
+369 GGILR
-374 DYTTWKP
+374 DWNKWKP

-395 SPIQLVNAY
+395 SPVQLVGAY
-404 SVFANGGTLMQAHLI
+404 SVFANGGTLMQPHLI
-419 DKIEYPDGHI
+419 DRIEYQDGRV
-429 EQIAKPNAVRRVLKP
+429 EQFAKPTAVRKVLKP
-444 ETVAQVDKWLE
+444 ETVTQVNKWLE
-455 NVVKKG
+455 NVVTKG

-490 RNAHIASF
+490 KSAHIASF

-503 ASNPEWTILVILDEP
+503 ASNPEWTILVVLDEP
-518 TAEQRAL
+518 ERAL
-525 FGSASAKIFSEIAS
+525 FGSTSAHIFSEIAS